1 MKVIIDERE
10 TALYD
15 KCYSIV
21 HTEGNVTNIQL
32 IKKVIPLGDILFTTD
47 EDKPVN
53 IIERKSLPDL
63 LASIKDG
70 RYEEQSHRLLHASGF
85 PPHNIVYL
93 IEGSTSLLRS
103 NLEKRIV
110 YSSITSLNFFKG
122 FSVLRT
128 NGLQE
133 TAELI
138 VWMADKIERD
148 FLKGKIPSYLR
159 QQIAYTN
166 GPVQGQGQG
175 QPVNEPITD
184 STSGFI
190 QSPPPPN
197 YSHFVKKVKKD
208 NITPQNIGE
217 IMLSQIPGISS
228 ITAIA
233 IMKPYATFSEFL
245 VELQT
250 NPDCLKNIMCETG
263 GKGLGNPSCPVKT
276 RKISKAVVESIKSY
290 ILGHTVGVPT
300 DASGS
305 GSLQLSP
312 QVVTVVE
319 TVMRVN
325 DSTTTTTAEDQD
337 TAQDQAPAP
346 SPSRP
351 KSNRKPRMRSV
362 PKVKDSVSGLTKTKL
377 PAALIASLES

>member
-166 GPVQGQGQG
+166 GPVQGQ
-175 QPVNEPITD
+175 PVNEPITD

-190 QSPPPPN
+190 QSTPPPN

-263 GKGLGNPSCPVKT
+263 GKGIGNPSCPVKT

-290 ILGHTVGVPT
+290 ILGHTVGVPA

-319 TVMRVN
+319 SVTRVN
-325 DSTTTTTAEDQD
+325 DSTTMT
-337 TAQDQAPAP
+337 TAQDQDQTQTQDQAQT
-346 SPSRP
+346 RP

-362 PKVKDSVSGLTKTKL
+362 PKVKDSVSGSTKTKL
-377 PAALIASLES
+377 PAALLASLES

>member
-166 GPVQGQGQG
+166 APVQGQVQVQGQGQVEG
-175 QPVNEPITD
+175 EPVNEPVED
-184 STSGFI
+184 STPGFI
-190 QSPPPPN
+190 QSNYIIPPPPN

-250 NPDCLKNIMCETG
+250 NPDCLKNIMCESG
-263 GKGLGNPSCPVKT
+263 GKGFGNTSSPVKT

-290 ILGHTVGVPT
+290 ILGHNT
-300 DASGS
+300 
-305 GSLQLSP
+305 SLAP
-312 QVVTVVE
+312 RVVTVVE
-319 TVMRVN
+319 SVTQVN
-325 DSTTTTTAEDQD
+325 DSITTTDQTPD
-337 TAQDQAPAP
+337 TATEQSPAPA
-346 SPSRP
+346 RP
-351 KSNRKPRMRSV
+351 KSNRKPRMRSL
-362 PKVKDSVSGLTKTKL
+362 PKVKDSVSGSTKTKL
-377 PAALIASLES
+377 PAALIASLE

>member
-166 GPVQGQGQG
+166 GPVQGQT
-175 QPVNEPITD
+175 VNEPITD
-184 STSGFI
+184 STSSFI
-190 QSPPPPN
+190 QSTPPPN

-263 GKGLGNPSCPVKT
+263 GKGIGNPSCPVKT

-290 ILGHTVGVPT
+290 ILGQNT
-300 DASGS
+300 S
-305 GSLQLSP
+305 LSP

-319 TVMRVN
+319 TVTQVN
-325 DSTTTTTAEDQD
+325 DSTTTMT
-337 TAQDQAPAP
+337 TAQDQDQTQTQDHAQT
-346 SPSRP
+346 RP

-362 PKVKDSVSGLTKTKL
+362 PKVKDSVPGSTKTKL